1 MSFSTQYALATD
13 PTFIAKVAVAMTKAA
28 VAVASEASTT
38 AHHGA
43 RATFAKNVLHD
54 PLGYAPK
61 VALAVVSNAAITSE
75 SDDGAIEF
83 TVNSMW
89 DAFSGSNL

>member
-1 MSFSTQYALATD
+1 MSFATQYTLATD
-13 PTFIAKVAVAMTKAA
+13 PTFIARITVAMTKAA

-38 AHHGA
+38 ANHGA
-43 RATFAKNVLHD
+43 RATFAKNALHD

-61 VALAVVSNAAITSE
+61 YALAVVGNAAITAE

>member
-1 MSFSTQYALATD
+1 MSFSTQYTLATD
-13 PTFIAKVAVAMTKAA
+13 PTFIARVTIAMTKAA

-38 AHHGA
+38 ANHGA
-43 RATFAKNVLHD
+43 RATFAKNALHD

-61 VALAVVSNAAITSE
+61 YALAVVSNGAISAE
-75 SDDGAIEF
+75 SSDSDIEF